1 MQRDKENRSHDLEA
15 ARKQL
20 ETESAKRT
28 QLEKTAST
36 QKSEIAKLKERNLK
50 FEKDLNKTITEL
62 KEREW
67 EVKQLLSKQDKTIV
81 EHVHVLEE
89 AKRVTDRQL
98 ADAQKE
104 LQKNAVYIRSLLQ
117 AKSKMSGE
125 AEDLALK
132 TESELRSKENEI
144 KAQGKKLAAALTQSE
159 KERRSKEE
167 SELQTTRVQR
177 ELQQVR
183 QQADDLAEQL
193 VAVKRSKDALEGELD
208 RLVDDVDN
216 GDSLANL
223 QRQYESRIAQ
233 LETQLD
239 ESEMSRVTST
249 RIRDQIERQH
259 AEIRQLVMS
268 SSPADRDFH
277 SRLLREFQHAEDVL
291 QKELSVRPR
300 NPRLS
305 GANEL
310 RPMSANSTPRK
321 STNNFRPSGQVDSP
335 RSSDKQVAALKQ
347 QVQLLEIQ
355 MVASDRVRRH
365 LEASVR
371 ELTAELDNSDGS
383 KQFLE
388 RYKARLVQENARL
401 SELLKEE
408 AEARRTTEAS
418 QVDGVQAMWSKFQKT
433 ILEERES
440 YSRLEESRKALV
452 SLRCSADCDTILT
465 LLLQLIQQRTA
476 QGEIDSQRS
485 QLRDLTHS
493 KKQLEKEAS
502 KLKEQLETVTADALS
517 MFAIFALIRW
527 SCVLTESIDTKRQ
540 LQKRLQDDEVLTS
553 TSTAAQSGVCIVGT
567 VVRVS

>member
-1 MQRDKENRSHDLEA
+1 
-15 ARKQL
+15 
-20 ETESAKRT
+20 
-28 QLEKTAST
+28 
-36 QKSEIAKLKERNLK
+36 
-50 FEKDLNKTITEL
+50 
-62 KEREW
+62 
-67 EVKQLLSKQDKTIV
+67 
-81 EHVHVLEE
+81 
-89 AKRVTDRQL
+89 
-98 ADAQKE
+98 
-104 LQKNAVYIRSLLQ
+104 
-117 AKSKMSGE
+117 MSGE
-125 AEDLALK
+125 AEDLTLK
-132 TESELRSKENEI
+132 YDSELRSKDHDLKTQE
-144 KAQGKKLAAALTQSE
+144 KKLVVALAQSE

-177 ELQQVR
+177 ELQQVK
-183 QQADDLAEQL
+183 QHAEDLAEQL

-239 ESEMSRVTST
+239 ESEMARATSS

-259 AEIRQLVMS
+259 AEIRQLVMA

-277 SRLLREFQHAEDVL
+277 SRLLREFQHAEEAL

-321 STNNFRPSGQVDSP
+321 SMNNSRPVQVDSP
-335 RSSDKQVAALKQ
+335 KVSDKQVAALKQ

-355 MVASDRVRRH
+355 MAASERVRQH

-371 ELTAELDNSDGS
+371 ELTAELDKSDGS

-388 RYKARLVQENARL
+388 RYKARLVKENLRL

-418 QVDGVQAMWSKFQKT
+418 QVDGVQAMWSKFQNT
-433 ILEERES
+433 IAEERES
-440 YSRLEESRKALV
+440 YGRLEESRKALV
-452 SLRCSADCDTILT
+452 SL
-465 LLLQLIQQRTA
+465 
-476 QGEIDSQRS
+476 
-485 QLRDLTHS
+485 
-493 KKQLEKEAS
+493 
-502 KLKEQLETVTADALS
+502 
-517 MFAIFALIRW
+517 
-527 SCVLTESIDTKRQ
+527 
-540 LQKRLQDDEVLTS
+540 
-553 TSTAAQSGVCIVGT
+553 
-567 VVRVS
+567 

>member
-1 MQRDKENRSHDLEA
+1 VRLRIVTDCLFQSLERQLTAAQEKYRDFEDVVLEIQRDKEIRSRDLETT
-15 ARKQL
+15 RKQL

-36 QKSEIAKLKERNLK
+36 QKSEIAKLKERNSK

-132 TESELRSKENEI
+132 YESELRFKENEI
-144 KAQGKKLAAALTQSE
+144 KAQEKKLVAALAQSE

-167 SELQTTRVQR
+167 SELQTTRVHR
-177 ELQQVR
+177 ELQQVK

-321 STNNFRPSGQVDSP
+321 STNNFRPTGQVDSP

-355 MVASDRVRRH
+355 MVASERVRRH

-433 ILEERES
+433 ISEERES

-452 SLRCSADCDTILT
+452 SLRW
-465 LLLQLIQQRTA
+465 QR
-476 QGEIDSQRS
+476 
-485 QLRDLTHS
+485 
-493 KKQLEKEAS
+493 
-502 KLKEQLETVTADALS
+502 
-517 MFAIFALIRW
+517 
-527 SCVLTESIDTKRQ
+527 
-540 LQKRLQDDEVLTS
+540 
-553 TSTAAQSGVCIVGT
+553 
-567 VVRVS
+567 